1 MARKGAQDS
10 EVRAQ
15 LVGAARELIQDE
27 GSAAVTA
34 RRLADKIGLK
44 RQIVH
49 YYFGTL
55 DELFIA
61 VLEQQGDQARRRF
74 QTALQKKSPLR
85 VTWEEAHDASATLFE
100 FIALAMHR
108 SSIREVLTRYMDE
121 FREMQANALEVF
133 FAERDIDLPPLVC
146 TLLLA
151 SVSQTLALERALG
164 VTLGHADTDR
174 LISSLLDQV
183 EAGKRP
189 EAFTL

>member
-15 LVGAARELIQDE
+15 LIDAARELIQEE
-27 GSAAVTA
+27 GIAAVTA
-34 RRLADKIGLK
+34 RRLADRIGLK

-61 VLEQQGDQARRRF
+61 VLEEQGDAARQRFRR
-74 QTALQKKSPLR
+74 ALQQKTPLR

-108 SSIREVLTRYMDE
+108 ESIREVLKRYMDE
-121 FREMQANALEVF
+121 FREMQANALAAF
-133 FAERDIDLPPLVC
+133 FTERDIDFPPLVC

-164 VTLGHADTDR
+164 VTLGHADTNR
-174 LISSLLDQV
+174 LISSLLDDLEV
-183 EAGKRP
+183 GKTP
-189 EAFTL
+189 SLL